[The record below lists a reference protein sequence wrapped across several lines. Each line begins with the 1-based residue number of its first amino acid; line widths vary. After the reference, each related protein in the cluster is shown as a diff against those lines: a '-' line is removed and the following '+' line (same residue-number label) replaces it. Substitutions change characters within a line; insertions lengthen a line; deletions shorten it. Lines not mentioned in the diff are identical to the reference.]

1 MGKKNGFR
9 VQASKMEKNEQ
20 FQQAIDY
27 LREHTRSIPDYPKS
41 GIIFRDLTTVFQDEE
56 GMGMVLDLMSERL
69 IDSSG
74 ERIYDKLV
82 GIESRGFILAGGL
95 SGRLGGGIIM
105 ARKPGKLPY
114 EKRRVDYTLEYGMD
128 AMEMHTD
135 AINPGERIVVIDDL
149 LATGG
154 TANAACR
161 LVEMLGGRIEKVLFL
176 VELPELHGRQ
186 FLKKFTVDAIFDFA
200 GH

>member
-1 MGKKNGFR
+1 
-9 VQASKMEKNEQ
+9 MEKKQQ
-20 FQQAIDY
+20 FQKAVDY
-27 LREHTRSIPDYPKS
+27 LREHTRSIPDYPKP

-56 GMGMVLDLMSERL
+56 GMGLVLDLMSERL

-105 ARKPGKLPY
+105 ARKPGKLPS
-114 EKRRVDYTLEYGMD
+114 EKRRVDYTLEYGTD
-128 AMEMHTD
+128 AIEMHTD
-135 AINPGERIVVIDDL
+135 AINAGERIVVIDDL

-186 FLKKFTVDAIFDFA
+186 FLGDFAVDAIFDFA